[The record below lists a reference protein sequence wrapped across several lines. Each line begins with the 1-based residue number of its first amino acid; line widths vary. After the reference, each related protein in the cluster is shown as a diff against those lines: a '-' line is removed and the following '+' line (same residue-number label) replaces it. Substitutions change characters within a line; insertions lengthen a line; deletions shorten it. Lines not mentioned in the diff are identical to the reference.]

1 MSADSPTHNQRCV
14 LAKRPQG
21 GSVASCFEMQEE
33 QLRPLQPG
41 EARVRVEWLSIDPT
55 QRGWLNPGANYRA
68 PVGIGEVM
76 RGAGVGTV
84 IETDNETLP
93 VGAKVYGELGWQ
105 SFATA
110 SASGLFG
117 VNVVPDG
124 IEPRH
129 MLSVFGTNGLTAY
142 FGMTEIGRPSFGD
155 TVLVSAAAG
164 ATGSVA
170 AQIARSVGC
179 RTIGIAGGQEKCD
192 WVRETAG
199 LDACID
205 YLSGNVTEQ
214 LRALAPDRID
224 VYFDNVGGELLEAAI
239 DNLAD
244 HGRIVLCGA
253 VATGYEDDLPSAGIR
268 NYMQLGLRRATMEG
282 FVFFDYLDRFPEALA
297 YLSGMFGCGEL
308 AIAET
313 IAEGLEAA
321 PGALD
326 GLFTGANLG
335 KQLVRV

>member
-1 MSADSPTHNQRCV
+1 MANPPTHNRRWV
-14 LAKRPQG
+14 LEARPQG
-21 GSVASCFEMQEE
+21 RTVSSCFDLQAEE
-33 QLRPLQPG
+33 LSPLQPG

-68 PVGIGEVM
+68 PVEIGEVM
-76 RGAGVGTV
+76 RGAGVGTIV
-84 IETDNETLP
+84 ESDDEGLP

-105 SFATA
+105 SYATA
-110 SASGLFG
+110 SGQGLFG

-124 IEPRH
+124 MEPRH

-142 FGMTEIGRPSFGD
+142 FGMMEIGRPSPGD

-164 ATGSVA
+164 ATGSIA
-170 AQIARSVGC
+170 SQIARSLGC
-179 RTIGIAGGQEKCD
+179 HTIGVAGGQEKCD
-192 WVRETAG
+192 WVREAAG

-205 YLSGNVTEQ
+205 YRSDSVTEQ
-214 LRALAPDRID
+214 LRDLAPDGID
-224 VYFDNVGGELLEAAI
+224 VYFDNVGGELLETAI

-253 VATGYEDDLPSAGIR
+253 VATGYERDRQTAGIR
-268 NYMQLGLRRATMEG
+268 NYMQLGLRRARMEG

-297 YLSGMFGCGEL
+297 HLSGMFGRGEL
-308 AIAET
+308 AVTET

-335 KQLVRV
+335 KQLVHV

>member
-1 MSADSPTHNQRCV
+1 MANPPTHNRRWV
-14 LAKRPQG
+14 LEARPQG
-21 GSVASCFEMQEE
+21 RTVSSCFDLQAEE
-33 QLRPLQPG
+33 LSPLQPG

-68 PVGIGEVM
+68 PVEIGEVM
-76 RGAGVGTV
+76 RGAGVGTIV
-84 IETDNETLP
+84 ESDDEGLP

-105 SFATA
+105 SYATA
-110 SASGLFG
+110 SGQGLFG

-142 FGMTEIGRPSFGD
+142 FGMMGIGRPSPGD

-164 ATGSVA
+164 ATGSIA
-170 AQIARSVGC
+170 SQIARSLGC
-179 RTIGIAGGQEKCD
+179 RTIGVAGGQEKCD
-192 WVRETAG
+192 WVREAAG
-199 LDACID
+199 LDACVD
-205 YLSGNVTEQ
+205 YRSDSVTEQ
-214 LRALAPDRID
+214 LRDLAPDGID
-224 VYFDNVGGELLEAAI
+224 VYFDNVGGELLETAI

-253 VATGYEDDLPSAGIR
+253 VATGYERDLPTAGIR
-268 NYMQLGLRRATMEG
+268 NYMQLGLRRARMEG
-282 FVFFDYLDRFPEALA
+282 LVFFDYLDRFPEALA
-297 YLSGMFGCGEL
+297 HLSGMFGRGEL
-308 AIAET
+308 AVTET

-326 GLFTGANLG
+326 GLFAGANLG
-335 KQLVRV
+335 KQLVRL